1 MTKQRESA
9 QQPNREQLLQMAIST
24 AKAGN
29 KDGARVM
36 LRQVLSEDKRNERAL
51 LWMALIARN
60 NKERRQWLMRVLDVN
75 PDNEQARKQIKRMDY
90 EASAQQ
96 NRVLLVFG
104 VVVGVLFVL
113 MLVVVIALFSGGGA

>member
-1 MTKQRESA
+1 MSKQTES

-29 KDGARVM
+29 RDGARVM
-36 LRQVLSEDKRNERAL
+36 LRQVLSEDRRNERAM
-51 LWMALIARN
+51 LWMAATARSN
-60 NKERRQWLMRVLDVN
+60 QERRQWLERVLDIN
-75 PDNEQARKQIKRMDY
+75 PDNEQAKTQLKRMNY
-90 EASAQQ
+90 RASAQQ

-113 MLVVVIALFSGGGA
+113 LLVVLAAAFLN

>member
-1 MTKQRESA
+1 MSKRTEKS
-9 QQPNREQLLQMAIST
+9 QQPNREQLLQMAVTT

-36 LRQVLSEDKRNERAL
+36 LRQILSEDRRNERAM
-51 LWMALIARN
+51 LWMAYVARTS
-60 NKERRQWLMRVLDVN
+60 KERRQWLERVIDLN
-75 PDNEQARKQIKRMDY
+75 PDNEQAKSQLKRMNY
-90 EASAQQ
+90 QVSAQQ

-113 MLVVVIALFSGGGA
+113 LLVVLAAVFLAP

>member
-1 MTKQRESA
+1 MSKQRES

-29 KDGARVM
+29 RDGARVM
-36 LRQVLSEDKRNERAL
+36 LRQILSEDRRNERAM
-51 LWMALIARN
+51 LWMAVTARSN
-60 NKERRQWLMRVLDVN
+60 QERRQWLERVLDIN
-75 PDNEQARKQIKRMDY
+75 PDNEQAKTQLKRMNY
-90 EASAQQ
+90 RASAQQ

-113 MLVVVIALFSGGGA
+113 LLVVLAFAFLK